1 MTNAQMSA
9 RVGLFFLLGVAL
21 IWVTFEAL
29 SSGKVRRDRGYR
41 LIAHFSN
48 VKELKGGDEV
58 RMAGVKVGSV
68 AETRL
73 ANRRAEVVL
82 LINSDV
88 KVARDAV
95 ATIGMAGLLGA
106 NYVSLDLGTEAAGTL
121 QPENQ
126 IVTADTPDLNAVIS
140 QLGEVSRKIDTAL
153 SQFTGAM
160 GSAGG
165 SGLLGKIDRLVDEN
179 SVRIGQITTDLGA
192 ISSKVN
198 SGQGTLG
205 RLVNDPAAY
214 DSLVA
219 ALGEIRGAAAE
230 AKTFIASSQAIVD
243 EVKSGRGTL
252 GSLVFDQQTGE
263 DIRVVARNLRSVS
276 DRLSKGEGTLGR
288 LLTDDTLYRDA
299 QGVMRKVDR
308 AVDGL
313 TDQGPITAVG
323 VAANALF

>member
-1 MTNAQMSA
+1 MTSAQMSA
-9 RVGLFFLLGVAL
+9 RVGLFFLLGLAL
-21 IWVTFEAL
+21 LWVTFESL
-29 SSGKVRRDRGYR
+29 SSGNVRRDRGYR
-41 LIAHFSN
+41 LVAHFTN

-88 KVARDAV
+88 AIAQDSV
-95 ATIGMAGLLGA
+95 ATIGMAGLLGS
-106 NYVSLDLGTEAAGTL
+106 NYVSLDLGTEAAGVL
-121 QPENQ
+121 QPGSL
-126 IVTADTPDLNAVIS
+126 IRTADTPDLNAVVS
-140 QLGEVSRKIDTAL
+140 QLGEVSRKIDAAL
-153 SQFTGAM
+153 TQFTGAM

-179 SVRIGQITTDLGA
+179 SARIGQITTDLSA

-219 ALGEIRGAAAE
+219 ALGEIRGAATE
-230 AKTFIASSQAIVD
+230 AKAFVASSQSIVD
-243 EVKSGRGTL
+243 QVKSGRGTL
-252 GSLVFDQQTGE
+252 GTLVFDQQTGD
-263 DIRVVARNLRSVS
+263 DIRVVARNLREVS

-288 LLTDDTLYRDA
+288 LLTDDTLFRDA

>member
-1 MTNAQMSA
+1 
-9 RVGLFFLLGVAL
+9 
-21 IWVTFEAL
+21 
-29 SSGKVRRDRGYR
+29 
-41 LIAHFSN
+41 
-48 VKELKGGDEV
+48 
-58 RMAGVKVGSV
+58 
-68 AETRL
+68 
-73 ANRRAEVVL
+73 
-82 LINSDV
+82 
-88 KVARDAV
+88 
-95 ATIGMAGLLGA
+95 
-106 NYVSLDLGTEAAGTL
+106 
-121 QPENQ
+121 
-126 IVTADTPDLNAVIS
+126 
-140 QLGEVSRKIDTAL
+140 
-153 SQFTGAM
+153 
-160 GSAGG
+160 
-165 SGLLGKIDRLVDEN
+165 
-179 SVRIGQITTDLGA
+179 
-192 ISSKVN
+192 
-198 SGQGTLG
+198 
-205 RLVNDPAAY
+205 LVNDPAAY

-230 AKTFIASSQAIVD
+230 AKTFIASSQAIVN

>member
-41 LIAHFSN
+41 LIAHFTN

-106 NYVSLDLGTEAAGTL
+106 NYVSLDLGTEASGVL

-126 IVTADTPDLNAVIS
+126 ILTADTPDLNAVIS

-179 SVRIGQITTDLGA
+179 SVRIGQITTDLSA
-192 ISSKVN
+192 ISGKIN

-214 DSLVA
+214 DSLLS
-219 ALGEIRGAAAE
+219 ALGEIRGAATE
-230 AKTFIASSQAIVD
+230 AKTFIASSQSIVD
-243 EVKSGRGTL
+243 QVKSGRGTL

-263 DIRVVARNLRSVS
+263 DIRVVARNLREVS